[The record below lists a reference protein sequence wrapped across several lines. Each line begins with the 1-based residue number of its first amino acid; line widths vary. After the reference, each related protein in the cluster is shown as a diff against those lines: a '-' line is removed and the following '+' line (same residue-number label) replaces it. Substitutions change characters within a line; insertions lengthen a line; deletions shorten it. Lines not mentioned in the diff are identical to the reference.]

1 MKRDDGSKLALGA
14 ILAIAAVSTLSASRY
29 GSMAK
34 GRPSPQQIAQ
44 GRIKRVLKRAADQGR
59 GAGVSLQQI
68 SADTGYSMSELMPVA
83 HSMAKSGGYYIEDGQ
98 IGKVSQ
104 VRQKLI
110 AMIKRNLEK
119 NPELAVRT
127 TDMTLRLMPGGG
139 EITSLFALTSPADVL
154 AMDVRMA
161 AEALGYPTPENGKE
175 LQTFAQIYLD
185 HLRSRRFFK
194 MSDDP
199 DHHEDFNIDQAASVW
214 GDDARYLGW
223 VEETVRNMIHEGVE
237 LERATTN
244 MSNRW
249 SHIMD
254 WANTER
260 ADLTGMSVNDANA
273 ASDEWHRAN
282 RDRANAQKIN
292 RLKRQGKWF
301 DCPDGIHPIKGEVV
315 FEHDNGWAWQEMKT
329 KKELMFEG
337 NTSGKGGGCLHHCIG
352 SSSQYFDG
360 IASGRYRNFSLRTPD
375 NKSILTMT
383 IEYSNGRP
391 SGIKELKG
399 LDNRPAASPVG
410 GGRVHGTMRRL
421 GMKESDQDNFLDQEA
436 LLVEEFLREMDFPRS
451 GHQYSSVSARL
462 REIENRKRAAGRD
475 GSPNQ
480 WPHYERT
487 LAGYQRKDRGGR
499 RRTRRQR
506 PALRPALRDWW
517 NA

>member
-1 MKRDDGSKLALGA
+1 MKKDDGSNLAFAA
-14 ILAIAAVSTLSASRY
+14 ILAIATLGVANRSRY
-29 GSMAK
+29 GSMSK

-44 GRIKRVLKRAADQGR
+44 GRIKRALKRAADQEG
-59 GAGVSLQQI
+59 GATVSLEQI
-68 SADTGYSMSELMPVA
+68 SRDSGYSMAELMPVA
-83 HSMAKSGGYYIEDGQ
+83 EKMAKSGGHYIEDAG
-98 IGKVSQ
+98 IGKISQ
-104 VRQKLI
+104 VRQKMI

-119 NPELAVRT
+119 NPELAVRA

-139 EITSLFALTSPADVL
+139 ELTSLFALTSPADVL

-161 AEALGYPTPENGKE
+161 AEALGYPPPENGKE

-214 GDDARYLGW
+214 GDEARYLGW
-223 VEETVRNMIHEGVE
+223 VEETVRNMIREGAD
-237 LERATTN
+237 LERETTN
-244 MSNRW
+244 LSNRW

-254 WANTER
+254 WANAER
-260 ADLTGMSVNDANA
+260 ANLTGMSVRDANA
-273 ASDEWHRAN
+273 ASDEWHQAN
-282 RDRANAQKIN
+282 RDQADKEKIN

-315 FEHDNGWAWQEMKT
+315 FEHDNGWTWQEMKT
-329 KKELMFEG
+329 QRELMFEG
-337 NTSGKGGGCLHHCIG
+337 NINGKGGGCLRHCIG
-352 SSSQYFDG
+352 SSPQYFNG

-383 IEYSNGRP
+383 IEHANGRP
-391 SGIKELKG
+391 TRLAELKG
-399 LDNRPAASPVG
+399 LQNRSAASPASG
-410 GGRVHGTMRRL
+410 GKVYGTIRRL

-436 LLVEEFLREMDFPRS
+436 LLIEEFLREMGFPRS
-451 GHQYSSVSARL
+451 GHEYNSVSARL
-462 REIENRKRAAGRD
+462 REIENRKRSASRD

-499 RRTRRQR
+499 RRAPRQR
-506 PALRPALRDWW
+506 RDWW
-517 NA
+517 NG